1 MICDKLSHSLHYI
14 PMTKKIF
21 SAAIWA
27 IAPAFFM
34 ATTIIGAVRWFSP
47 VPFWDMWDGTLGFYI
62 ERLQG
67 DHWAPFVEQANE
79 HRIVLSK
86 ILFWIDYRFFGGLSK
101 FLIAM
106 NVALMF
112 ALWVTLCWVARSLLN
127 RRLAFLCSALTGV
140 LCFSWLQAENINW
153 GYQSQFYLAYLL
165 PLLALISMARWIQE
179 PRERRFAIA
188 VALGVL
194 STGTMANGLL
204 ALPLLV
210 LMLFLS
216 GRNSRRRM
224 SALLLVTALTLAA
237 WAYRYQVVHH
247 PATSPKL
254 MAEFLL
260 IFLGGTFGFLFH
272 VDQLTMLVGA
282 GVICAGAYVALRWA
296 TGERDP
302 MFLAL
307 ALFVVY
313 VGAAAGAATIGRAY
327 FGIYAALAGR
337 YETPL
342 LLLYSVLLMLFAY
355 LYRNGR
361 STYAVVG
368 VLSVFTPLLLA
379 VPQMGAFD
387 QAGPA
392 RAFQRMH
399 VALAL
404 DLGVEDDAQ
413 IGTIYLAERAKQNAR
428 EAMRYN
434 LSVFALPLLRTARE
448 AIGKS
453 PVSLGLEA
461 CQSSVDKTNIISTD
475 KRFASVEGW
484 AFNNKTTTVPPIV
497 FFVTNGAV
505 SGVALTGG
513 DRPDVQRV
521 ISQKALRAG
530 FSGYALNYDAHTLSV
545 YCQQ

>member
-1 MICDKLSHSLHYI
+1 
-14 PMTKKIF
+14 MTKKIF

-27 IAPAFFM
+27 IAPAVFM
-34 ATTIIGAVRWFSP
+34 VTTIIGAVRWFSP
-47 VPFWDMWDGTLGFYI
+47 VPFWDMWDGTLGFYV

-67 DHWAPFVEQANE
+67 HHWAPFVEQANE

-86 ILFWIDYRFFGGLSK
+86 ILFWIDYRFFGGLSQ
-101 FLIAM
+101 FLVAI

-112 ALWVTLCWVARSLLN
+112 ALWLTLCWAARVLLN
-127 RRLAFLCSALTGV
+127 KRLAYLCCALTGV

-179 PRERRFAIA
+179 SHERRFVAA

-194 STGTMANGLL
+194 SAGTMANGLL

-210 LMLFLS
+210 LMLLLS
-216 GRNSRRRM
+216 GRNTRWRM

-237 WAYRYQVVHH
+237 WTYHYQVVHH
-247 PATSPKL
+247 PATSLKR

-260 IFLGGTFGFLFH
+260 LFLGGTYGFLFH
-272 VDQLTMLVGA
+272 VDPLTMVVGA
-282 GVICAGAYVALRWA
+282 AVICASVYVALRWA
-296 TGERDP
+296 TGEREP

-307 ALFVVY
+307 VLFVVY
-313 VGAAAGAATIGRAY
+313 VGAAAAAATIGRAY
-327 FGIYAALAGR
+327 FGNYAALAGR

-342 LLLYSVLLMLFAY
+342 MLLYSVLLMLFTY
-355 LYRNGR
+355 LYRNEQ

-368 VLSVFTPLLLA
+368 ALSVFTPLLLV
-379 VPQMGAFD
+379 VPQIGVFD
-387 QAGPA
+387 DAGPA
-392 RAFQRMH
+392 RAYQRMH
-399 VALAL
+399 IALAL
-404 DLGVEDDAQ
+404 DLGVGDDAQ
-413 IGTIYLAERAKQNAR
+413 IGTIYLVDRAKQDAR
-428 EAMRYN
+428 DAMRYN
-434 LSVFALPLLRTARE
+434 LSVFATPLLRTARE

-453 PVSLGLEA
+453 AASIGLEP
-461 CQSSVDKTNIISTD
+461 CQSFVDRTDIIPTD

-484 AFNNKTTTVPPIV
+484 AFNDKTQTVPPIV

-513 DRPDVQRV
+513 DRPDVQQA
-521 ISQKALRAG
+521 ISKKALRAG
-530 FSGYALNYDAHTLSV
+530 FSGYALNSDPRALSV